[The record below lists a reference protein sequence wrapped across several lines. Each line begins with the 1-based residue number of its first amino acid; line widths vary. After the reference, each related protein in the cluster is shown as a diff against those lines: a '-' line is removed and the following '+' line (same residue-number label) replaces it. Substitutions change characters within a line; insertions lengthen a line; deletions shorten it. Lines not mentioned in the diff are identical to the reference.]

1 MTKAPTS
8 KSRKTDAAKTA
19 PTDGFDVHQHVT
31 DQIIKALEAGTK
43 PWEQPWRSAG
53 GSLRPL
59 RFNGEPYRGINVVML
74 WGASQERGF
83 SSPYWMTFQQAME
96 LGGCVRKGERG
107 SKVVKAGQ
115 SVFGDQQA
123 PDTEGAG
130 QGESDD
136 GGAVRRWLKAY
147 TVFNSEQIDGLPERY
162 AVKAVEPCPLPERLA
177 AADAF
182 FANIP
187 AKIINS
193 GDRAFYRI
201 NTDDIHMPPLDLFK
215 DAEHHAATLAHELI
229 HWTRHPSRLDRD
241 FGRKA
246 FGDEGYAKEECCAE
260 LGAAFV
266 GAILGLRP
274 SHIEDHA
281 AYIGSWLKVLKG
293 DKRFIFTAAGHAQRA
308 VDLLESFQPSAAVL
322 DADDVDA
329 RGAALQEVAA

>member
-8 KSRKTDAAKTA
+8 KSRKTAAAKVA
-19 PTDGFDVHQHVT
+19 PTVRFDVHQHVT

-83 SSPYWMTFQQAME
+83 SSPYWMTFQQALE

-115 SVFGDQQA
+115 SVFGDQDA

-130 QGESDD
+130 QGESDE
-136 GGAVRRWLKAY
+136 AVRRWLKAY

-162 AVKAVEPCPLPERLA
+162 TVKAAPPGPLPERLV

-187 AKIINS
+187 AKVINS

-201 NTDDIHMPPLDLFK
+201 STDDIHMPPLDLFK
-215 DAEHHAATLAHELI
+215 DAEHHAATLAHELV

-266 GAILGLRP
+266 GAILSLRP

-281 AYIGSWLKVLKG
+281 AYIGSWLKVLKD

-308 VDLLESFQPSAAVL
+308 VDLLESYQPGEAVT